1 MKQINA
7 LHEHDRRWIARVRRL
22 LHQAPFAWVIL
33 LLLVT
38 LSLLPFVLLDKPQM
52 RFEVL
57 APLLGLGILS
67 IAVAA
72 WLRARAGAMIAW
84 LLVVSGFFLTSLHAN
99 GPAWMIQVDGNT
111 LFSVALGFLITAL
124 ALGQL
129 RSVGQKLASAHAI
142 IQRQALTDALT
153 GLPNHRA
160 VIDQLEKEVER
171 ARRYGRP
178 FSLLFFDADRFK
190 HVNDTHGHAV
200 GDVVL
205 RQIGERAGSVLRGG
219 DTLGRFGGEEFVIL
233 LPEADMS
240 EARTVAERIRATVA
254 ASPMATSEVAGG
266 IIMTVSMGLVGYPQ
280 DGHLGQDLLS
290 QADEAMYFA
299 KRLGRNQVRL
309 AEEAR
314 QAVDDP
320 VLMALLQDAGRSEA
334 AERAGLSSEQSKR
347 ASSVK
352 MVFSLMSLIE
362 LRDHGMSAHS
372 HAVSDLA
379 TAIAQAMGVLPQQV
393 QLIGTA
399 GLVHDIGKVGIPDAL
414 LQHAGRFSANE
425 RSVIR
430 LHPEVGAEIL
440 SASLSLQDL
449 VPAVRH
455 HHERW
460 DGEGYPDQL
469 RGTHIPL
476 AARIIAVAEAYD
488 AIGRG
493 SSYQAS
499 RSQEE
504 AVAELRRGA
513 GTQFDPAVVQALL
526 AILTQQHVQE
536 QTMQA
541 AGA

>member
-1 MKQINA
+1 
-7 LHEHDRRWIARVRRL
+7 
-22 LHQAPFAWVIL
+22 
-33 LLLVT
+33 
-38 LSLLPFVLLDKPQM
+38 
-52 RFEVL
+52 
-57 APLLGLGILS
+57 
-67 IAVAA
+67 
-72 WLRARAGAMIAW
+72 
-84 LLVVSGFFLTSLHAN
+84 
-99 GPAWMIQVDGNT
+99 
-111 LFSVALGFLITAL
+111 
-124 ALGQL
+124 
-129 RSVGQKLASAHAI
+129 
-142 IQRQALTDALT
+142 
-153 GLPNHRA
+153 
-160 VIDQLEKEVER
+160 
-171 ARRYGRP
+171 
-178 FSLLFFDADRFK
+178 
-190 HVNDTHGHAV
+190 
-200 GDVVL
+200 
-205 RQIGERAGSVLRGG
+205 
-219 DTLGRFGGEEFVIL
+219 
-233 LPEADMS
+233 
-240 EARTVAERIRATVA
+240 
-254 ASPMATSEVAGG
+254 
-266 IIMTVSMGLVGYPQ
+266 
-280 DGHLGQDLLS
+280 
-290 QADEAMYFA
+290 
-299 KRLGRNQVRL
+299 
-309 AEEAR
+309 
-314 QAVDDP
+314 
-320 VLMALLQDAGRSEA
+320 
-334 AERAGLSSEQSKR
+334 
-347 ASSVK
+347 

-430 LHPEVGAEIL
+430 RHPEVGAEIL
-440 SASLSLQDL
+440 AASLSLHDL

>member
-1 MKQINA
+1 
-7 LHEHDRRWIARVRRL
+7 
-22 LHQAPFAWVIL
+22 
-33 LLLVT
+33 
-38 LSLLPFVLLDKPQM
+38 
-52 RFEVL
+52 
-57 APLLGLGILS
+57 
-67 IAVAA
+67 
-72 WLRARAGAMIAW
+72 
-84 LLVVSGFFLTSLHAN
+84 
-99 GPAWMIQVDGNT
+99 
-111 LFSVALGFLITAL
+111 
-124 ALGQL
+124 
-129 RSVGQKLASAHAI
+129 
-142 IQRQALTDALT
+142 
-153 GLPNHRA
+153 
-160 VIDQLEKEVER
+160 
-171 ARRYGRP
+171 
-178 FSLLFFDADRFK
+178 
-190 HVNDTHGHAV
+190 
-200 GDVVL
+200 
-205 RQIGERAGSVLRGG
+205 
-219 DTLGRFGGEEFVIL
+219 
-233 LPEADMS
+233 
-240 EARTVAERIRATVA
+240 
-254 ASPMATSEVAGG
+254 
-266 IIMTVSMGLVGYPQ
+266 
-280 DGHLGQDLLS
+280 
-290 QADEAMYFA
+290 
-299 KRLGRNQVRL
+299 
-309 AEEAR
+309 
-314 QAVDDP
+314 
-320 VLMALLQDAGRSEA
+320 
-334 AERAGLSSEQSKR
+334 
-347 ASSVK
+347 